1 MRVYVT
7 KYALTK
13 GIFIAE
19 MELSNDGT
27 YWKGHLVDSPN
38 ACPTTLRRNECH
50 TTMLSAL
57 AQCNQMRIKHVD
69 SLRKKITKINDIDF
83 NQQLSDLGDLHG

>member
-19 MELSNDGT
+19 MELSRDGAF
-27 YWKGHLVDSPN
+27 WSGHLVDSPN
-38 ACPTTLRRNECH
+38 ACPTTLRQNECH
-50 TTMLSAL
+50 VTMVSAL
-57 AQCNQMRIKHVD
+57 ARVRQMRIKQVD
-69 SLRKKITKINDIDF
+69 SLRKKISKLNAIDF
-83 NQQLSDLGDLHG
+83 NKQLSDLGDL

>member
-19 MELSNDGT
+19 MELSNDGHFWRGYLPQNPKT
-27 YWKGHLVDSPN
+27 IK
-38 ACPTTLRRNECH
+38 TTLKRNECH
-50 TTMLSAL
+50 TTMISAL
-57 AQCNQMRIKHVD
+57 SQARLMRIKQVD
-69 SLRKKITKINDIDF
+69 SLRKKITKLNAIDF
-83 NQQLSDLGDLHG
+83 NQQLSDLGDL